1 MCVCVCVC
9 VCVCLTGRRM
19 EKRLFALPE
28 VGKEKGLPQRMSQR
42 FPIAE
47 WLTNRASAFKN
58 MDSVS
63 NLNST
68 V

>member
-1 MCVCVCVC
+1 
-9 VCVCLTGRRM
+9 M